1 MSMSTIDTQAL
12 SEPALAQMLRTW
24 ADGVHS
30 AEAAVNLVINANLWL
45 HRPDFRRDC
54 IVAVSDGVAMG
65 GRAPMATI
73 NWHAASR
80 YAEQG
85 TASRSQTAMLRLA
98 CSVAG
103 VSTGSLRDLTAAL
116 DPANTAKLIDAI
128 AHRGGWHVSG
138 NSHTTR
144 GEQPFANLTSAP
156 SQLDERRPGL
166 VNRHRV

>member
-1 MSMSTIDTQAL
+1 MSTIDTQTL

-65 GRAPMATI
+65 GRAPMATV

-85 TASRSQTAMLRLA
+85 TASRSETAMLRLA

-103 VSTGSLRDLTAAL
+103 VATGSLRDLTAPL
-116 DPANTAKLIDAI
+116 NPTNTARLLDAM
-128 AHRGGWHVSG
+128 AHRAGWHETGVE
-138 NSHTTR
+138 HTTKGHQGAPALAER
-144 GEQPFANLTSAP
+144 SARVLNESRRLTQAP
-156 SQLDERRPGL
+156 RL
-166 VNRHRV
+166 